1 MADLSFFVLRRWAV
15 ARCPVPVVVV
25 RPDDKVRESLERR
38 LQDSKRGRSYVSL
51 LSPQDREKHLV
62 TSGAFGAALE
72 RTVTAPAAG
81 DRENENQGGR
91 VETADGEKSSKKE
104 KKKKDKG
111 KEFKRFGTFS

>member
-1 MADLSFFVLRRWAV
+1 M
-15 ARCPVPVVVV
+15 
-25 RPDDKVRESLERR
+25 
-38 LQDSKRGRSYVSL
+38 QDSKRGRSYVSL
-51 LSPQDREKHLV
+51 LSPEERERYLT

-81 DRENENQGGR
+81 DREDDNQGGR
-91 VETADGEKSSKKE
+91 VDFVDGTKGSGKKDAEK